1 MPQHQYSAEVIAQ
14 ALARALEA
22 PVAPGS
28 ITDAVKATVFPLLD
42 LLGIRAAVFYAACDS
57 PLGTAPPVKITM
69 PGAAQPQVPLTLS
82 KGLEDYVA
90 MCAGQL
96 TTHEDTAFAHE
107 HLRHLPAA
115 LAASSSLWTTIGHA
129 HIRMGTLALIDPS
142 RRDFETQEISLIRMF
157 ATQLATTLH
166 AAPPAKKEE
175 PKPSPHEILAVTA
188 LSSQE
193 VTGVMDSY
201 MEFHKIMSGVSRDL
215 INPLTGMRGY
225 LDLLKTE
232 PLTEQQQRYL
242 MKLEEQTDKLKSIII
257 SLQSAGP
264 YTRPAPPTPQE
275 PYSVAAAASVSQPP
289 ASTPASE
296 AVPNVRTM
304 PLPAARN
311 AKILLVQRNDAVLA
325 FQKSVLGT
333 IGAEVVVAQAGW
345 EAINCLKTD
354 NVDAVIIDDELDGD
368 FTSHKLFHWIADN
381 KPELANHVLM
391 TLSASSASADWV
403 EEEHVPHVKK
413 PLQLVNLFS
422 GVQQVL
428 GISDRNSKLL
438 N

>member
-14 ALARALEA
+14 ALARALQA

-28 ITDAVKATVFPLLD
+28 ITDAVKTTVFPLLD

-90 MCAGQL
+90 ASPGQL
-96 TTHEDTAFAHE
+96 TTHEDSVFAHE

-115 LAASSSLWTTIGHA
+115 LAASSSLWTTIGHT
-129 HIRMGTLALIDPS
+129 HLRMGTLALIDPS
-142 RRDFETQEISLIRMF
+142 RREFATQEISLIKMF

-175 PKPSPHEILAVTA
+175 PKPAPHEILAVTA

-193 VTGVMDSY
+193 VSGVMDSY

-232 PLTEQQQRYL
+232 PLSEQQQRYL
-242 MKLEEQTDKLKSIII
+242 TKLEEQTDKLKSIIV

-264 YTRPAPPTPQE
+264 YMRPAPPAPQE
-275 PYSVAAAASVSQPP
+275 PYSVAAAAT
-289 ASTPASE
+289 ATPAPVPE
-296 AVPNVRTM
+296 AAVNVRTM
-304 PLPAARN
+304 PVPAARN
-311 AKILLVQRNDAVLA
+311 ARILLVQRNEAVLA

-333 IGAEVVVAQAGW
+333 IGAEVLVAQAGW
-345 EAINCLKTD
+345 EAINCLKTEQ
-354 NVDAVIIDDELDGD
+354 VDAVIIDDELDGD
-368 FTSHKLFHWIADN
+368 FTSQKLFHWIADN
-381 KPELANHVLM
+381 KPELTNHVLM
-391 TLSASSASADWV
+391 TLSSSSASADWV

-413 PLQLVNLFS
+413 PLQLVSLFS
-422 GVQQVL
+422 GVQEVL
-428 GISDRNSKLL
+428 GIQDRNSKLL

>member
-28 ITDAVKATVFPLLD
+28 ITDAVKATVTPLLD
-42 LLGIRAAVFYAACDS
+42 LLGIRAAVFYAACES
-57 PLGTAPPVKITM
+57 PLGSAPPVKVTM

-90 MCAGQL
+90 SSPGQL
-96 TTHEDTAFAHE
+96 TTHEDTVFAHE
-107 HLRHLPAA
+107 HLRQLPAA
-115 LAASSSLWTTIGHA
+115 LAASSSLWTTIGHT
-129 HIRMGTLALIDPS
+129 HLRMGTLALIDPA
-142 RRDFETQEISLIRMF
+142 RRDFETQEISLIKMF

-175 PKPSPHEILAVTA
+175 PKPAPHEILAVTA

-201 MEFHKIMSGVSRDL
+201 VEFHKIMSGVSRDL

-242 MKLEEQTDKLKSIII
+242 AKLEEQTDKLKAIIV

-264 YTRPAPPTPQE
+264 YARPAPPMPQE
-275 PYSVAAAASVSQPP
+275 PYSVTAAAAHAAP
-289 ASTPASE
+289 APAAE
-296 AVPNVRTM
+296 PTPNVRTM

-311 AKILLVQRNDAVLA
+311 ARILLVQRNDAVLA
-325 FQKSVLGT
+325 FQRSVLGT
-333 IGAEVVVAQAGW
+333 IGAEVIVAQAGW
-345 EAINCLKTD
+345 EAINYLKSERI
-354 NVDAVIIDDELDGD
+354 DAVIIDDELDGD
-368 FTSHKLFHWIADN
+368 FTSQKLFHWIVDN
-381 KPELANHVLM
+381 KPELAGHVLM
-391 TLSASSASADWV
+391 TLSASSNSAAWV

-413 PLQLVNLFS
+413 PLQLVSLFS
-422 GVQQVL
+422 GVQEVL
-428 GISDRNSKLL
+428 GIPDRNSKLL